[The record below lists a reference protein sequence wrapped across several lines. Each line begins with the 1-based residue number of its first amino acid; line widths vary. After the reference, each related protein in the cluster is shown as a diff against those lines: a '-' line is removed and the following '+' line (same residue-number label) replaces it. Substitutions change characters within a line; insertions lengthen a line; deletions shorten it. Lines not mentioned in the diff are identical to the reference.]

1 MNLQEI
7 RTQLEALNKAVTEIK
22 SEKPEYTFTKE
33 QMEQFVL
40 HMTET
45 LIEAIKSEIDHNWEL
60 DEDNINIDVSSNYGR
75 SFEINLDINQREI
88 KRTIKDIVEL
98 FYDSMGIMDE
108 VDNCYSTIM
117 NPVVTEPT
125 VETTQD

>member
-7 RTQLEALNKAVTEIK
+7 RTQLEALNKAVTEIE

-33 QMEQFVL
+33 QMERFVT
-40 HMTET
+40 HMFET
-45 LIEAIKSEIDHNWEL
+45 LVEAIKSEIDHNFEV
-60 DEDNINIDVSSNYGR
+60 DEDLIEVDVSSNYNR
-75 SFEINLDINQREI
+75 SFDINLEIDQREI
-88 KRTIKDIVEL
+88 KRTIKDIFESS
-98 FYDSMGIMDE
+98 YDSVGIMDE
-108 VDNCYSTIM
+108 VDNCYSAIM